1 MVNASIL
8 SKHFTA
14 WPDGAEGMVINRPGC
29 PFCAILTLESPDT
42 MMVLVAR
49 RLLTACQGLCVSCG
63 APAGAHAVAHPHP
76 AGQGRCGGFRG
87 GAEA

>member
-1 MVNASIL
+1 MADASIL

-14 WPDGAEGMVINRPGC
+14 WPDGAEGVAVTVPSC
-29 PFCAILTLESPDT
+29 PFCAILTLEPPGT

-49 RLLTACQGLCVSCG
+49 RLMTACQGMCAACS

-76 AGQGRCGGFRG
+76 AGQGRCGGFIG
-87 GAEA
+87 GA